1 MDVLT
6 LYQNLSSPG
15 EIKNKGNG
23 EYCGPCPSC
32 GGRDRF
38 LLWPEHK
45 SGATGGRFLC
55 RGCGAQGDA
64 VEFLRVFQNLTYR
77 EACEALRLEPR
88 RAVCHTAGKGT
99 AREWM
104 PEPERLPAAE
114 WMEQA
119 AHFVATCTGGIESG
133 PGLETLQ
140 GRGLSP
146 ETART
151 LGIGWNPADRYGRR
165 ADWGLDEEANPETGR
180 PRKVWLPRG
189 LVLPIRRKAG
199 VTALL
204 IRRADWKPKDDLPKY
219 WQVKGSGNG
228 CYVIG
233 KPGLPVVL
241 VESVLD
247 AVLIWQEARDLVAA
261 VALTGSTKKPDAQTT
276 DFLRNSPGILWAL
289 DFDEAGRKASSWWRE
304 HFPGMR
310 TWPCA
315 AGKDPGEMLK
325 VGIPIRP
332 WLEAVLLCEPAPCRE
347 THRNAPQSA
356 ERQKHGS
363 GFMPQLEQSANDTL
377 ERLAALDTNIAAL
390 VGWGAVPHL
399 QDGEL
404 VIIGLDRLDAEN
416 RAGLERWLAH
426 KGPGGEPRRERVIR
440 ALRTG
445 RRAAC

>member
-1 MDVLT
+1 MKNHRLGRWVL
-6 LYQNLSSPG
+6 
-15 EIKNKGNG
+15 
-23 EYCGPCPSC
+23 
-32 GGRDRF
+32 F
-38 LLWPEHK
+38 
-45 SGATGGRFLC
+45 
-55 RGCGAQGDA
+55 
-64 VEFLRVFQNLTYR
+64 
-77 EACEALRLEPR
+77 
-88 RAVCHTAGKGT
+88 
-99 AREWM
+99 
-104 PEPERLPAAE
+104 
-114 WMEQA
+114 
-119 AHFVATCTGGIESG
+119 
-133 PGLETLQ
+133 
-140 GRGLSP
+140 
-146 ETART
+146 
-151 LGIGWNPADRYGRR
+151 
-165 ADWGLDEEANPETGR
+165 
-180 PRKVWLPRG
+180 
-189 LVLPIRRKAG
+189 
-199 VTALL
+199 
-204 IRRADWKPKDDLPKY
+204 RRADWKPKDDLPKY

-347 THRNAPQSA
+347 THKNAPQSA

-363 GFMPQLEQSANDTL
+363 GLMPQLEPSANDTL

-390 VGWGAVPHL
+390 VGWEVAPHL

-404 VIIGLDRLDAEN
+404 VIDGLDRLDAEN
-416 RAGLERWLAH
+416 RAGLERWFAH
-426 KGPGGEPRRERVIR
+426 KGPNGEPRRERVIR